1 MESLLN
7 IKVWFGV
14 LFVAKKKKK
23 KVWTWHFCSPC
34 VASICSALP
43 GSRANAMERKGD
55 FNSSSVWVALQ

>member
-23 KVWTWHFCSPC
+23 SLDLAFLQSLCSLHLLCP
-34 VASICSALP
+34 AWEQS
-43 GSRANAMERKGD
+43 
-55 FNSSSVWVALQ
+55 